1 MVGDQTEQ
9 SPSRMLAEL
18 ADWLLSQL
26 TGAHSVSAF
35 SDQADGLVYQLTGL
49 PSWPDEWTGSF
60 AGQRRKAR
68 YQGAAAS
75 VNLAS
80 GFSVAFWC
88 PSLCRT
94 DPSSCWWRRPGIPSR
109 SANP

>member
-94 DPSSCWWRRPGIPSR
+94 DPSSC
-109 SANP
+109 